1 MEKTLAALTHAQAR
15 VSAVWGVGSFESE
28 KTISPI
34 QAVIDDEIVRM
45 VRKYLAGILVNEE
58 TIALDEIR
66 RVGITG
72 EFMSSPHTY
81 QYFRGNIF
89 EPRLGIR
96 LHRSNA
102 NERDNLTARAE
113 DRVQALLTAP
123 RSPTMDEET
132 RKELLKIEDRYSRT

>member
-1 MEKTLAALTHAQAR
+1 
-15 VSAVWGVGSFESE
+15 
-28 KTISPI
+28 
-34 QAVIDDEIVRM
+34 
-45 VRKYLAGILVNEE
+45 VNDE

-81 QYFRGNIF
+81 EYFRGNIF

-96 LHRSNA
+96 LPRAGA
-102 NERDNLTARAE
+102 NQRDNLIARAE
-113 DRVQALLTAP
+113 DRVETLLNTP